1 MNETLKLIAQLGA
14 GVASLY
20 FVLQILKVLLPAFG
34 KKGENGNKRAE
45 TSGDKPPEY
54 WREVFREITEEA
66 VHNAFASRNEEL
78 RRLIRE
84 EMARRKT

>member
-34 KKGENGNKRAE
+34 KKNGNGKPE